1 MCDTFVALPDAT
13 ADGSVIFGKNSDREI
28 NEAHELRIIPR
39 ARHARGSTVKATY
52 IEIPQVAETHAVL
65 LARPFWLWGAEMGAN
80 EHGVAIG
87 NQAVFTRVAHEKTP
101 GLIGMDLLRLALER
115 AMTAR
120 DSLNVITGLLE
131 HYGQSGNCGHRR
143 EFYYHNSFLLADA
156 AEAWVL
162 ETAGREWAA
171 VRVGSGVRSLSNALT
186 IGTAWDLGSN
196 GLVEMAIRSGWC
208 KRRRDFS
215 FAGCYSN
222 RLFTYLSGAASRRS
236 CTSGFLERRT
246 ARIGVTDAFA
256 ALRSHGTAAASA
268 WRPDRRFIGA
278 TVCNHGGY
286 GPVRAASQTVGSMV
300 SRLRSGD
307 STHWLTGTSAPC
319 TSVFKPAWVD
329 AGLPE
334 LGPTPTGQYRPDSFW
349 WRHEALH
356 RATLRDYSAR
366 LPVYAALRNAL
377 ESGFVKAEASERG
390 RPAAERLAFS
400 TRCFQA
406 AENAENDWLG
416 SIREL
421 PVSQRRSWHHERAW
435 ARADLEAGVPAS
447 CV

>member
-1 MCDTFVALPDAT
+1 MCDTFVVLPDAT
-13 ADGSVIFGKNSDREI
+13 ADGSVLFGKNSDREI

-39 ARHARGSTVKATY
+39 ARHARGSTVNTTY
-52 IEIPQVAETHAVL
+52 LEIPQVPETHAVL

-87 NQAVFTRVAHEKTP
+87 NQAVFTRVAHEHSP

-115 AMTAR
+115 ATTAR
-120 DSLNVITGLLE
+120 DSLDVITGLLE
-131 HYGQSGNCGHRR
+131 HYGQSGNCGHTR
-143 EFYYHNSFLLADA
+143 EFHYHNSFILADP

-171 VRVGSGVRSLSNALT
+171 VRVTSGVRSLSNALT
-186 IGTAWDLGSN
+186 IDTAWDLASDE
-196 GLVEMAIRSGWC
+196 LVETAIRYGWC
-208 KRRRDFS
+208 RRRRDFS
-215 FAGCYSN
+215 FKRCYSN
-222 RLFTYLSGAASRRS
+222 RLYTYLSGAESRRS
-236 CTSGFLERRT
+236 CTTRFLEQRT
-246 ARIGVTDAFA
+246 ARMGVADAFA
-256 ALRSHGTAAASA
+256 ALRSHDPDGIAA
-268 WRPDRRFIGA
+268 WRPDRRLIGA

-300 SRLRSGD
+300 SHLRSGN

-319 TSVFKPAWVD
+319 TSVYKPAWVD

-334 LGPTPTGQYRPDSFW
+334 FGPAPTGQYQPDNFW
-349 WRHEALH
+349 WKHEALH
-356 RATLRDYSAR
+356 RATLHDYAAR
-366 LPVYAALRNAL
+366 LPVYAARRDAL
-377 ESGFVKAEASERG
+377 ESGFLKAEAFERG

-406 AENAENDWLG
+406 ATAAENDWLQ

-421 PVSQRRSWHHERAW
+421 PVRQRRSWHHARAW
-435 ARADLEAGVPAS
+435 ARADREAALPTP
-447 CV
+447 